1 MDWTLEQLSERS
13 GVDVGTISA
22 LENRDSKRTQY
33 ASTIARA
40 FGLTAEALE
49 RGEFDAA
56 DASGGD
62 GRPAPSPSDADA
74 VTVRVFDTPASMG
87 LGRHQPEQDT
97 VIDHIRL
104 ARQWVR
110 SHLPAISSASS
121 LAVLSAYGDSMSPT
135 FADGDILLV
144 DRGVQDIKIDAVY
157 VLSLNGE
164 LYVKRIQ
171 RRITDGAVI
180 IKSDNPLYDPVV
192 VDNGERERLSV
203 LGRVVW
209 AWNGRKL

>member
-1 MDWTLEQLSERS
+1 MGWTLEQLSERAS
-13 GVDVGTISA
+13 VDVGTINA
-22 LENRDSKRTQY
+22 LENRDSKRSMY
-33 ASTIARA
+33 ASNLARA
-40 FGLTAEALE
+40 FGLTTEALE
-49 RGEFDAA
+49 RGEFDP
-56 DASGGD
+56 DPAS
-62 GRPAPSPSDADA
+62 AEPSPTATGETADV
-74 VTVRVFDTPASMG
+74 VTVRVFEAGASMG
-87 LGRHQPEQDT
+87 HGRIQADHDT
-97 VIDHIRL
+97 VVDHIRL
-104 ARQWVR
+104 TRQWVR
-110 SHLPAISSASS
+110 SHLPSISSANS

-135 FADGDILLV
+135 FSDGDILLV
-144 DRGVQDIKIDAVY
+144 DRDVQDIKIDAVY

-192 VDNGERERLSV
+192 VDNGDRARLSV